1 MPGVENPVERDLSFL
16 FGCAIVGPLRRCTMC
31 LSAWLLLSFFWAFW
45 IFAFAG
51 FWCGGPC

>member
-1 MPGVENPVERDLSFL
+1 MTLG
-16 FGCAIVGPLRRCTMC
+16 T
-31 LSAWLLLSFFWAFW
+31 WLLLSFFWAFW

>member
-1 MPGVENPVERDLSFL
+1 MTLG
-16 FGCAIVGPLRRCTMC
+16 T
-31 LSAWLLLSFFWAFW
+31 WLLLSFFWTFW

>member
-1 MPGVENPVERDLSFL
+1 MTLG
-16 FGCAIVGPLRRCTMC
+16 T
-31 LSAWLLLSFFWAFW
+31 WLLLSFFWAFR

>member
-1 MPGVENPVERDLSFL
+1 MMALE
-16 FGCAIVGPLRRCTMC
+16 T
-31 LSAWLLLSFFWAFW
+31 WLLLSFFWAFW